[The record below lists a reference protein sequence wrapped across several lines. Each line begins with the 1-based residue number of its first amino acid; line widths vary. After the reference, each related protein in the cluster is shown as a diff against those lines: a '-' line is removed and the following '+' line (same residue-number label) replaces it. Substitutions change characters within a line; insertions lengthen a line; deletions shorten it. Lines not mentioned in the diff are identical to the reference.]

1 MDCLLEVA
9 AYLNYMCLE
18 IQFLSP
24 CKSTYR
30 HKSVKHIDRV
40 LNDFIRRPEN
50 LSRIT
55 TTRQTALTVLLE
67 FCARSHV
74 NVETE
79 TCVATRSIVLCCE
92 SADSVRSA
100 VVCIIL

>member
-1 MDCLLEVA
+1 MLVNGLLEVA

-18 IQFLSP
+18 IQFLLP

-40 LNDFIRRPEN
+40 LNDSIRRPEN

-55 TTRQTALTVLLE
+55 DAPDVANSAARILCEKSRERRNRNVCGHPLHRTLL
-67 FCARSHV
+67 
-74 NVETE
+74 
-79 TCVATRSIVLCCE
+79 CE
-92 SADSVRSA
+92 
-100 VVCIIL
+100 C